1 MSNQPTGAPATLDQ
15 TFRLLADPTRRA
27 VLSRLAGGPASVSD
41 LAAPF
46 EMALPS
52 FLQHLKALE
61 AGGLVRTEKVG
72 RVRQCALVP
81 ESFAPVADWLAAQ
94 RVLWER
100 RLDGLDALAVALEQ
114 ERPHDP

>member
-1 MSNQPTGAPATLDQ
+1 MPNQQGAADTLDE

-27 VLSRLAGGPASVSD
+27 VLSRLARGPATVSD

-81 ESFAPVADWLAAQ
+81 ESLAPAAGWLETQ
-94 RVLWER
+94 RALWER

-114 ERPHDP
+114 ERPRDR